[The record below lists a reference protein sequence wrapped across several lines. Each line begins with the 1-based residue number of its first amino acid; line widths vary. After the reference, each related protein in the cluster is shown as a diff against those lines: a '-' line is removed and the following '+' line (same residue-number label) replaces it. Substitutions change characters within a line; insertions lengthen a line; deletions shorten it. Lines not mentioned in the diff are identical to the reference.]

1 MCKAWNCSVDDK
13 RFEDITGAQWSWY
26 AQMTY
31 EEDKDK
37 YEYNLDLVEY
47 LASFWNS
54 EAVRKVRD
62 SRETRG
68 DERFA
73 TDEEFERQ
81 ILEGDFK
88 LEESDELIKAI
99 KDRYKNTNLDDS
111 NRNRSRDA
119 RSTRMPK
126 DMSKLFKMTGDEIE

>member
-1 MCKAWNCSVDDK
+1 M
-13 RFEDITGAQWSWY
+13 
-26 AQMTY
+26 
-31 EEDKDK
+31 
-37 YEYNLDLVEY
+37 
-47 LASFWNS
+47 
-54 EAVRKVRD
+54 RKVRD